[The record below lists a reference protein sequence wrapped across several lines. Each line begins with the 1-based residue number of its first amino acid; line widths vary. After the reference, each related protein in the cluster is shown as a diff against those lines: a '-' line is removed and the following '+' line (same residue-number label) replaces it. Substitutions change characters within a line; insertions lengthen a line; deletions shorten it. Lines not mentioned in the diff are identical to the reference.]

1 VTGGAG
7 FIGSHLCDALSGA
20 GHELAILD
28 NFSSGKREN
37 LAALQGRVE
46 IVEGDVASGGLD
58 RVQGQF
64 DAIIHLAALIS
75 GYDSLLDPDAYVT
88 ANISGV
94 LRVIDFAAARKV
106 GRIVFAS
113 SSTVYGDTGMQEINE
128 DIVPRPVTV
137 YAASKLAGEHLLSM
151 YGRMH
156 GFSHCSLRFFNV
168 YGPRQ
173 AVDHPYANVTC
184 KFSFAA
190 ANSTPIKLYGDGDQT
205 RDFVFVDDVVRA
217 LQLVLMDSPSICY
230 NIGTGTETS
239 INDLIGTL
247 QDLTG
252 GELQISKEAPWPMTS
267 AAWPQTWTLLSVN
280 SASSPLSAL
289 PKGSAERL
297 RPSGHNDS
305 GDPSND

>member
-190 ANSTPIKLYGDGDQT
+190 ANSAPIKLYGDGDQT

-252 GELQISKEAPWPMTS
+252 GELQISKEAPWPNDVRRV
-267 AAWPQTWTLLSVN
+267 AANLDLAQRELGFEPAVSLAEGLSRTV
-280 SASSPLSAL
+280 ASFRS
-289 PKGSAERL
+289 
-297 RPSGHNDS
+297 
-305 GDPSND
+305 